1 MDINRFFVV
10 NQKNQKTLAHVG
22 QLSHVWR
29 ARKAQTAQTVRRLS
43 CTCALSWQP
52 YSAAFCRAS
61 SSSWYVPL
69 MFHGKFCRR
78 KTTGIGEKWGQFGQ
92 CYCQWLLVW
101 VVTYFFKISAQAS
114 LSLKFQRCFKWGLDN
129 TILPAS
135 HWRACLA
142 ALSRSSS
149 CMEHMELDG
158 TWAPNQHRSKH
169 RWHTGGTSPEE
180 VLRLLPWPECWGAK
194 KIYFCQ
200 DLAIAVESDPTANR
214 LVTELLNH
222 EQLIAQ
228 AFESWHCGIA
238 ALRPRIQAKGGG
250 ICRFL
255 KGLSISIAVNS
266 CDWCPHKI
274 PHHYN

>member
-1 MDINRFFVV
+1 MLKATGWQSSAYLSSTPFLCTPGLSAAAPATSNHAALNLKISYWIVSPLEKMKCWLKNAHGYQPIFR
-10 NQKNQKTLAHVG
+10 NQKTLAHVG
-22 QLSHVWR
+22 QSSHVWR
-29 ARKAQTAQTVRRLS
+29 ARKAQTAQTARRLS

-101 VVTYFFKISAQAS
+101 VVTFFKISAQAS
-114 LSLKFQRCFKWGLDN
+114 LSLKFQSCFKWGLDN

-149 CMEHMELDG
+149 CMEHMELEHQINTD
-158 TWAPNQHRSKH
+158 PN
-169 RWHTGGTSPEE
+169 TGGIL
-180 VLRLLPWPECWGAK
+180 VAHRLK
-194 KIYFCQ
+194 KFFGCCHGRNAGVQKISKNIFLSRFRY
-200 DLAIAVESDPTANR
+200 S
-214 LVTELLNH
+214 
-222 EQLIAQ
+222 
-228 AFESWHCGIA
+228 SWI
-238 ALRPRIQAKGGG
+238 RPYCK
-250 ICRFL
+250 
-255 KGLSISIAVNS
+255 
-266 CDWCPHKI
+266 
-274 PHHYN
+274 